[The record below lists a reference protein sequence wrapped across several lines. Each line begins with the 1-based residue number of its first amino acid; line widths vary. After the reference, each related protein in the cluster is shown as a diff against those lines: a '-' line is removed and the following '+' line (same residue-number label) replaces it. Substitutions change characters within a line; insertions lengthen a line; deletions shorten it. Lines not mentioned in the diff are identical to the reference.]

1 MGSVNI
7 TDRESE
13 DHEDDYSLDKV
24 PYEERKM
31 GWFSI
36 TNITFGIATA
46 IFYFQLGSVMALQFG
61 AINALISAGYAII
74 VAGIMGTIISYL
86 SARSGMN
93 VNLMSRGGG
102 FGYIGAS
109 LTSLIY
115 ASNFIMYCAFEGM
128 ILVYAVHE
136 FFPAI
141 PIWLLIVVFGSL
153 VIPLNWFGIKQL
165 DKLQKWSLPI
175 FFAFLIAAIAVAFF
189 TPSLYEGPF
198 WTYMPEGVQIGGTAL
213 LLCIGM
219 QHGIMGLTAL
229 LASDYAR
236 FLKPGHIKFG
246 SVAIGFI
253 PQIFCYGVMGGLGIW
268 FGVRLAE
275 PNPGVYIVQLLGIG
289 GALFTM
295 LTQVRINVTNIY
307 SSSLS
312 LSNFFE
318 NVCRFTP
325 GRRFWIVVAGITAMV
340 LMLGGIVDHLDT
352 ALTFQ
357 GVFLLAWGAVL
368 ITDAVVVKM
377 ILKIGPA
384 FYEARQKNL
393 YKWNPVGVVSL
404 IIASGLGTV
413 AALGYMGPFLAS
425 TAAFFASALAA
436 ILTVM
441 LAVLTKGR
449 YYLKNEVDDIDPKD
463 ILFERKVKGGN
474 PVGTKRP
481 VPANA
486 ESMKK

>member
-1 MGSVNI
+1 MGSVNT
-7 TDRESE
+7 TDQNVQAQEG
-13 DHEDDYSLDKV
+13 DHSLSKV
-24 PYEERKM
+24 PYNERRM
-31 GWFSI
+31 GWLSI

-46 IFYFQLGSVMALQFG
+46 IFYFQIGSVMALQFG
-61 AINALISAGYAII
+61 AINAMISALYAII
-74 VAGIMGTIISYL
+74 VAGVMGSVIAYL

-115 ASNFIMYCAFEGM
+115 ASNFIMYCALEGM

-136 FFPAI
+136 FFPVI
-141 PIWLLIVVFGSL
+141 PVWILIVFFGLL

-175 FFAFLIAAIAVAFF
+175 FFIFLITAIVVSFF
-189 TPSLYEGPF
+189 TPSQYDGAF

-219 QHGIMGLTAL
+219 QHGIIGLTAL
-229 LASDYAR
+229 IASDYAR
-236 FLKPGHIKFG
+236 FLKPGHIKGG
-246 SVAIGFI
+246 SIAIGFI

-268 FGVRLAE
+268 FGVRLNE
-275 PNPGVYIVQLLGIG
+275 PNPGVYIVHLLGMG

-318 NVCRFTP
+318 NVVKFTP
-325 GRRFWIVVAGITAMV
+325 GRRFWVVVAGVTAML
-340 LMLGGIVDHLDT
+340 LMLGGIVDHLDA

-357 GVFLLAWGAVL
+357 GVFLMSWAAILVTDFVAVKWL
-368 ITDAVVVKM
+368 M
-377 ILKIGPA
+377 KIGPNY
-384 FYEARQKNL
+384 YEERQEYL
-393 YKWNPVGVVSL
+393 FKWNPVGVGALLVSSL
-404 IIASGLGTV
+404 LGTI
-413 AALGYMGPFLAS
+413 AALGYMGGFLQS
-425 TAAFFASALAA
+425 TAAFFAAALAA
-436 ILTVM
+436 ILTILIAYM
-441 LAVLTKGR
+441 TKGK
-449 YYLKNEVDDIDPKD
+449 YYLKSEVHDIDERD
-463 ILFERKVKGGN
+463 IIVKSS
-474 PVGTKRP
+474 K
-481 VPANA
+481 
-486 ESMKK
+486 